1 MEWLLEDLIGAEGD
15 MGLLRGQLT
24 HVLACRH
31 CGSSCLQSPGNLVT
45 LFLFL
50 VWQIRRWWQLGRLR
64 QLHLWCSGEMVQGK
78 DLPLL
83 YHVDFLDFLCKQ
95 KSEVEEEE
103 GEEEGEDEAS
113 LDPLEP
119 CSPTKEAPN
128 EEQATPAPLQPSCGS
143 EGLLKTTRIPE
154 QTVTQPMSP
163 SRSFP
168 IFQILTNFPVRHKI
182 ASGNHEQQ
190 RKSQLFWGLPS
201 LHSESLEA
209 NCLSS
214 GGPSPLKLSVCSSVF
229 FNKLAFLPRSNLLLP
244 QYHSSAQFS
253 THEAHTMEDL
263 EGMAPDPQ
271 LLPPPSTP
279 VSSLPLHL
287 KPLPVDHKG
296 VLFGAEVPTQSPGTS
311 LLEVLPGYETQLE
324 IRGHKKRPQA
334 FESLTQAPCQS
345 PASLS
350 ESKKVSLEG
359 ELAIPKDFLGTMG
372 YKEKPQA
379 SESSMTV
386 PCPPLDSLPELQ
398 EQSPLE
404 DPSRYKPQWECTEN
418 SGDLWAFEP
427 PAMDLNPGLSG
438 TSLACVPSGS
448 ETPWKCMHSREN
460 IWVPADPVSP
470 PSLPSAPLLV
480 SLVMG
485 LQEVLSESKALW
497 ETRGQKEKLWASDSP
512 DPVHSTPP
520 TSLIE
525 PQRISPVEGLTT
537 SEATWKDT
545 EYSTNSWA
553 SKPRSLALS
562 LPPALALEP
571 LRVRSMRFLS
581 NSEARYGDIQR
592 RKDSW
597 ASKHPACSLPQ
608 DLHGAS
614 PLGVLSE
621 SQPTVREMW
630 QKENCPPV
638 SPIGGPSPSS
648 NCVSKSHIGDP
659 IADQNNCK
667 PDRGAVEQRKNHWAT
682 ELPAP
687 SSLSTPLPEQH
698 TDLEFVWR
706 NVQQREVPQGP
717 SPPAV
722 DPLQPVPWP
731 PTLAEAVKI
740 EPIHLGLP
748 KGETFPGV
756 KAEAPLSHKGTV
768 PEVLTHSG
776 IHAWQWSR
784 ELKLR
789 LKKLRQSPASRAPSQ
804 PLCSSPILSTT
815 IPNSWG
821 LPSCTPQQIN
831 PPNLCPCSS
840 SCHPQK
846 VQGTVSQPVHSSHSH
861 YSQSSSQ
868 LQPRKSG
875 RAEQGSQRGKKM
887 KGKMVG
893 QIPSQGPCVHMEAG
907 VNYPSPGPEPSN
919 SKVLVSG
926 KRKDKASALSS
937 DKKRQHPRK
946 PKVGDHRGDSPR
958 LGLSTVTGNHHPAQA
973 SSLVEAPVST
983 FSQRSQHRGKS
994 SQHTALPQQLLPK
1007 ASRPQDQPEAG
1018 LRASDIPT
1026 PHHCKHCPWA
1036 RMEKHPSSPTLKV
1049 SLTRGFQKVLAKC
1062 LGNCRLLPPNL
1073 VSREKAG
1080 NTST

>member
-1 MEWLLEDLIGAEGD
+1 MKWLLEDLLKAEGH
-15 MGLLRGQLT
+15 MGPLWGQLT

-31 CGSSCLQSPGNLVT
+31 CGSSCLQSPGNLVI

-50 VWQIRRWWQLGRLR
+50 VWQIRRWWQLGRFR

-78 DLPLL
+78 ASCLPLL
-83 YHVDFLDFLCKQ
+83 YHVAFLDCLCKQ

-103 GEEEGEDEAS
+103 GEEEEEEGEDEAS

-128 EEQATPAPLQPSCGS
+128 EEQATPAPLHPSCGS
-143 EGLLKTTRIPE
+143 EDLLKTRGILE
-154 QTVTQPMSP
+154 QTITQPMSP

-182 ASGNHEQQ
+182 ASGNHQQQ

-209 NCLSS
+209 ICLSS
-214 GGPSPLKLSVCSSVF
+214 GVPSPLKLSVCSSVF

-244 QYHSSAQFS
+244 QNHSSAQFS
-253 THEAHTMEDL
+253 THEAHTME
-263 EGMAPDPQ
+263 GMAPDPQ
-271 LLPPPSTP
+271 LLPPPS
-279 VSSLPLHL
+279 
-287 KPLPVDHKG
+287 
-296 VLFGAEVPTQSPGTS
+296 SPKS
-311 LLEVLPGYETQLE
+311 
-324 IRGHKKRPQA
+324 QA
-334 FESLTQAPCQS
+334 FELLTQAPCQS
-345 PASLS
+345 SASLS

-359 ELAIPKDFLGTMG
+359 ELTIPKDFLGTMG

-418 SGDLWAFEP
+418 SGNLWAFELL
-427 PAMDLNPGLSG
+427 AMNLNPGLSG
-438 TSLACVPSGS
+438 TSPVCVPSGS
-448 ETPWKCMHSREN
+448 ETPWKGMQSREN

-485 LQEVLSESKALW
+485 LQGVLSESKALW

-520 TSLIE
+520 NSLTE
-525 PQRISPVEGLTT
+525 PQRISPVEGLST
-537 SEATWKDT
+537 SEATLKDT

-553 SKPRSLALS
+553 SKPSSLALG

-592 RKDSW
+592 RKNSW
-597 ASKHPACSLPQ
+597 ASKHPACSSPQ

-614 PLGVLSE
+614 PLGVLSD
-621 SQPTVREMW
+621 SQPTIWEME

-638 SPIGGPSPSS
+638 SPGGGPSPSLY
-648 NCVSKSHIGDP
+648 CVSKSHIGDP
-659 IADQNNCK
+659 VTDQSNCK
-667 PDRGAVEQRKNHWAT
+667 PDRGAVEQRKNHWNT

-687 SSLSTPLPEQH
+687 SSLSTPLPEPH
-698 TDLEFVWR
+698 TDLEFVRR

-740 EPIHLGLP
+740 EPTHPGLR
-748 KGETFPGV
+748 KEETFPGV
-756 KAEAPLSHKGTV
+756 KAEAPFSHKGTV

-789 LKKLRQSPASRAPSQ
+789 LKKLWQSPASRAPGPSQ
-804 PLCSSPILSTT
+804 PFCSSPILSTT
-815 IPNSWG
+815 IPNSRG
-821 LPSCTPQQIN
+821 LPSCPPQIY

-846 VQGTVSQPVHSSHSH
+846 VQGTVSQSVQSSHSH

-868 LQPRKSG
+868 LQPQKSD

-893 QIPSQGPCVHMEAG
+893 QIPSQGPCVYMEAG
-907 VNYPSPGPEPSN
+907 VNYPPPGPEPSN

-926 KRKDKASALSS
+926 KRKDKASASS
-937 DKKRQHPRK
+937 SAKKREHPGK
-946 PKVGDHRGDSPR
+946 PKVGDHRGESAR
-958 LGLSTVTGNHHPAQA
+958 LGLSTVTGNNHP
-973 SSLVEAPVST
+973 
-983 FSQRSQHRGKS
+983 HRGKS
-994 SQHTALPQQLLPK
+994 SQHTVLPQQLLPK
-1007 ASRPQDQPEAG
+1007 ASHPQDQPEAG
-1018 LRASDIPT
+1018 LKASDIPT

-1036 RMEKHPSSPTLKV
+1036 CMENHLSSPPFKV
-1049 SLTRGFQKVLAKC
+1049 SLTRSFQKVLAKC
-1062 LGNCRLLPPNL
+1062 LGNCRPLPTK
-1073 VSREKAG
+1073 S
-1080 NTST
+1080 SQ

>member
-1 MEWLLEDLIGAEGD
+1 MEWLLEDLLRAEGD
-15 MGLLRGQLT
+15 MGLLWGQLT

-31 CGSSCLQSPGNLVT
+31 CGSSCLQSPGNL
-45 LFLFL
+45 
-50 VWQIRRWWQLGRLR
+50 
-64 QLHLWCSGEMVQGK
+64 

-83 YHVDFLDFLCKQ
+83 YHVGFLDCLCKQ
-95 KSEVEEEE
+95 KSEVKEEE
-103 GEEEGEDEAS
+103 GEEEEEGEDKAS

-119 CSPTKEAPN
+119 CSPIKEAPN
-128 EEQATPAPLQPSCGS
+128 EEQVTPAPLQPSCGS
-143 EGLLKTTRIPE
+143 EGLLKTTGIPE

-182 ASGNHEQQ
+182 ASGNHQQQ

-201 LHSESLEA
+201 LHSESLETI
-209 NCLSS
+209 CLSS
-214 GGPSPLKLSVCSSVF
+214 GGLSPLKLSVCSSVF
-229 FNKLAFLPRSNLLLP
+229 FNKLVFLPRSNLLLP

-263 EGMAPDPQ
+263 DRMAPDPQ
-271 LLPPPSTP
+271 LLPPPSSP

-287 KPLPVDHKG
+287 KPLPVDQKG

-324 IRGHKKRPQA
+324 TRGHKKRPQA
-334 FESLTQAPCQS
+334 FQSLTRAPCQS
-345 PASLS
+345 PVSLS

-359 ELAIPKDFLGTMG
+359 ELAIPKDFLGTTG

-404 DPSRYKPQWECTEN
+404 DPSRYKSQWECTEN
-418 SGDLWAFEP
+418 SGNLWAFEP

-438 TSLACVPSGS
+438 TSPACVPSGS
-448 ETPWKCMHSREN
+448 ETPWKGMQSREN
-460 IWVPADPVSP
+460 IWVPADPVLP
-470 PSLPSAPLLV
+470 LSLPSAPLLV

-485 LQEVLSESKALW
+485 LQGVLSESKALW
-497 ETRGQKEKLWASDSP
+497 ETRGKKEKLWASDSP
-512 DPVHSTPP
+512 ESVHSTPP

-553 SKPRSLALS
+553 SKPPSLALS

-571 LRVRSMRFLS
+571 LRVRSIRFVS

-592 RKDSW
+592 RKNSW
-597 ASKHPACSLPQ
+597 ASKHPACRSPQ

-614 PLGVLSE
+614 PLGVLSD
-621 SQPTVREMW
+621 SQPTVWEME

-638 SPIGGPSPSS
+638 SPGGGPSPSS

-659 IADQNNCK
+659 IADQSNCK

-687 SSLSTPLPEQH
+687 SSLSTPLPEPH
-698 TDLEFVWR
+698 TDHEFVWR

-717 SPPAV
+717 SSPAV

-740 EPIHLGLP
+740 EPTHPGLP
-748 KGETFPGV
+748 KGETFPGF

-789 LKKLRQSPASRAPSQ
+789 LKKLRQSPASRAPGPSQ
-804 PLCSSPILSTT
+804 PFCSSPILSTT

-821 LPSCTPQQIN
+821 LPSCPPQQIN
-831 PPNLCPCSS
+831 PPNLCPHSS

-846 VQGTVSQPVHSSHSH
+846 VQGTVSQPVQSSHSH

-868 LQPRKSG
+868 LQPQKSG
-875 RAEQGSQRGKKM
+875 RAEQGSQRWKKM

-893 QIPSQGPCVHMEAG
+893 QISSQGPCVHMEAG

-919 SKVLVSG
+919 SKVMVSG
-926 KRKDKASALSS
+926 KRKGKASASS
-937 DKKRQHPRK
+937 SAKKREHPRK
-946 PKVGDHRGDSPR
+946 PKVGDHRGENAR
-958 LGLSTVTGNHHPAQA
+958 LGLSTVTGNNHPAQA
-973 SSLVEAPVST
+973 SSLIEAPVST

-1007 ASRPQDQPEAG
+1007 ASRPQDQPVAG
-1018 LRASDIPT
+1018 LTASDIPT

-1062 LGNCRLLPPNL
+1062 LGNRRPLPPK
-1073 VSREKAG
+1073 S
-1080 NTST
+1080 SQ